1 VMKFLDLAA
10 PLAYLP
16 PKKVN
21 LTILTFD
28 VITETA
34 VLFLEVSQRAVS
46 CEHVLKHRAKGA
58 DHPAPSD
65 GIA

>member
-1 VMKFLDLAA
+1 MKFLDLAA

-34 VLFLEVSQRAVS
+34 VLFLEVS
-46 CEHVLKHRAKGA
+46 
-58 DHPAPSD
+58 
-65 GIA
+65 